1 MGRKSNLNQEEEEM
15 LTKQQP
21 FVPGKP
27 GSVNSSSNAVKGQ
40 PVKKFQAVAQETNK
54 QVQKDLMLMAT
65 KQLFNQNQ
73 VFPEQTKQVPHKTI
87 D

>member
-27 GSVNSSSNAVKGQ
+27 GSVNSSSNAVKG
-40 PVKKFQAVAQETNK
+40 
-54 QVQKDLMLMAT
+54 
-65 KQLFNQNQ
+65 
-73 VFPEQTKQVPHKTI
+73 
-87 D
+87 